1 MFHGILRFFLFGALM
16 AVCAGPNAFSQE
28 TRMESAKKPDAIE
41 RQNVIVYKEDG
52 RYGGW
57 PANHGIW
64 AWGDEIV
71 VGFTAAHY
79 MPVKDG
85 HAVDRTKPFEDWQA
99 RSLDGGQTWTIEKP
113 PEIVPGKPTLPSVP
127 APLDF
132 THTDF
137 AMMLR
142 HASIHV
148 GPSRF
153 YVSTDRCRS
162 WQGPYALRVEGIDK
176 IAARTDYIVLGR
188 QECLMAASAAKAN
201 GKEGRL
207 FCARTDD
214 GGLHWR
220 LVSLIGPEPSGFIIM
235 PSSVRLP
242 GNRILTT
249 ARHKDPDKQ
258 GSIDA
263 WLSADFGKSWTFLGE
278 AAPNIGGGNPP
289 SLVLLRDGRL
299 CLTYGYRA
307 KPFGIRVRISTDEG
321 RTWGEEI
328 VLRDD
333 GLTGD
338 LGYPRSVQRLD
349 GKVVTVYYFN
359 GPKDSDR
366 AIEATIWTP

>member
-1 MFHGILRFFLFGALM
+1 
-16 AVCAGPNAFSQE
+16 
-28 TRMESAKKPDAIE
+28 MESAKKTEAHE
-41 RQNVIVYKEDG
+41 RRNVIVYKEEG

-64 AWGDEIV
+64 AWGNEIV

-79 MPVKDG
+79 KPAVND
-85 HAVDRTKPFEDWQA
+85 HAVDRSKPFEDWQA
-99 RSLDGGQTWTIEKP
+99 RSMDGGETWTVEKP
-113 PEIVPGKPTLPSVP
+113 APPNLRAP
-127 APLDF
+127 APRTLDAPVDF
-132 THTDF
+132 SHPDF
-137 AMMLR
+137 AMMFQF
-142 HASIHV
+142 ASIHV

-153 YVSTDRCRS
+153 YVSTNRCRT
-162 WQGPYALRVEGIDK
+162 WKGPYALHAKGIDK

-188 QECLMAASAAKAN
+188 RECLMFASAAKADD
-201 GKEGRL
+201 KEGRL

-214 GGLHWR
+214 GGVTWR
-220 LVSLIGPEPSGFIIM
+220 LVALIGPEPSGFIIM
-235 PSSVRLP
+235 PSSVRL
-242 GNRILTT
+242 GGDRILTV

-263 WLSADFGKSWTFLGE
+263 YLSEDFGKTWKLLGE
-278 AAPNIGGGNPP
+278 AAPSIGGGNPP

-307 KPFGIRVRISTDEG
+307 KPFGIRARISGDGG
-321 RTWGEEI
+321 RAWGEEI

-338 LGYPRSVQRLD
+338 LGYPRSVERPD
-349 GKVVTVYYFN
+349 GKVVTIYYFN

-366 AIEATIWTP
+366 AIEATIWRP

>member
-1 MFHGILRFFLFGALM
+1 MD
-16 AVCAGPNAFSQE
+16 
-28 TRMESAKKPDAIE
+28 SAKKPDAHE

-79 MPVKDG
+79 KPAKND

-99 RSLDGGQTWTIEKP
+99 RSLDGGNTWQIEKP
-113 PEIVPGKPTLPSVP
+113 VPPNLGEPSPTTLQNS
-127 APLDF
+127 LDL
-132 THTDF
+132 THPDF
-137 AMMLR
+137 AMMFR
-142 HASIHV
+142 HGSIHV

-153 YVSTDRCRS
+153 YVTMDRCKT
-162 WQGPYALRVEGIDK
+162 WQGPYSLHVEGIDK

-188 QECLMAASAAKAN
+188 RECLMFASGAKAN
-201 GKEGRL
+201 DKEGRP

-214 GGLHWR
+214 GGLAWR
-220 LVSLIGPEPSGFIIM
+220 LVSLIGPEPEGFVIM

-242 GNRILTT
+242 GNKILTT
-249 ARHKDPDKQ
+249 LRHKDPTRP

-263 WLSADFGKSWTFLGE
+263 YLSDNGGKSWKSLGE

-307 KPFGIRVRISTDEG
+307 KPFGIRARISSDEG

-338 LGYPRSVQRLD
+338 LGYPRSVQRPD
-349 GKVVTVYYFN
+349 GKVVTAYYFN

-366 AIEATIWTP
+366 AIEATVWRP